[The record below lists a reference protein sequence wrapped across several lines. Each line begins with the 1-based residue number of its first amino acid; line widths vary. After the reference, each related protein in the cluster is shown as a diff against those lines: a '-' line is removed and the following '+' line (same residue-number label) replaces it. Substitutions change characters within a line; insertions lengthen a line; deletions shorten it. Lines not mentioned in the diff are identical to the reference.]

1 MNPIL
6 SIFGKNN
13 PIWYSSTYLKSR
25 SDRTPLRDTEE
36 PNMGLFTIH
45 TFALNNKERAFSKA
59 DLDDICLQLSPESS
73 AWWNPHR
80 SPIGLGNYDVNVM
93 MAALQIKDCQAIWFD
108 KRK

>member
-1 MNPIL
+1 
-6 SIFGKNN
+6 
-13 PIWYSSTYLKSR
+13 
-25 SDRTPLRDTEE
+25 
-36 PNMGLFTIH
+36 MGLFTIH